1 MNLPFLIIVTGEPG
15 AGKITFAQALS
26 EKICL
31 PMISRDSIKEGLVHT
46 WEQNDTKQ
54 PENANLVATE
64 LFFHTICEMLDGDCS
79 LIAEA
84 AFQHPLWEKNLSPLI
99 EKAQIRICLCA
110 PESRELAHERFL
122 KRGLCDERR
131 ERFHGD
137 QGVQMVK
144 NGQTPVFSDYE
155 APHLPVP
162 TFRVDTTG
170 AYRPS
175 IDELIP
181 LLLYQ
186 PAVTFIQRIET
197 SRLVLRKAKESDLE
211 KIWENVWGDEEL
223 AETMLW
229 SPAKTR
235 EDALNRLRAAI
246 FLQGSSYSFFVC
258 LKETDEPIGFG
269 GIKAINPG
277 EYEETGICISR
288 RFQGQGYGKELLNA
302 LIELAFDRLGGHR
315 FVYAAFHENEA
326 SIALCKSCGFVYSR
340 SRKETRQRDG
350 KEFVCD
356 YYELIRKNK

>member
-15 AGKITFAQALS
+15 TGKTTFAKALS
-26 EKICL
+26 EKACL
-31 PMISRDSIKEGLVHT
+31 PLINRDQIKEGLVHT
-46 WEQNDTKQ
+46 WEQNGGKQ
-54 PENANLVATE
+54 PENANLPTNE
-64 LFFHTICEMLDGDCS
+64 LFFRLISEMLDRGCS
-79 LIAEA
+79 LVAEA
-84 AFQHPLWEKNLSPLI
+84 AFQHPLWEKNLTPLM

-110 PESRELAHERFL
+110 PKNRELAHERFL
-122 KRGLCDERR
+122 QRGLSDERR
-131 ERFHGD
+131 IRFHGD
-137 QGVQMVK
+137 KGVQMVK
-144 NGQTPVFSDYE
+144 EGQTPVFTDYE
-155 APHLPVP
+155 APHLSVP
-162 TFRVDTTG
+162 TFRVDTTDE
-170 AYRPS
+170 YRPP

-181 LLLYQ
+181 LILYQ
-186 PAVTFIQRIET
+186 PDVTSVRKIET
-197 SRLVLRKAKESDLE
+197 SRLVLRKAKDSDLE

-235 EDALNRLRAAI
+235 EDALNRLRAAK
-246 FLQGSSYSFFVC
+246 FFQGSSYSFFVC

-302 LIELAFDRLGGHR
+302 LIQLAFERLGGHR

-326 SIALCKSCGFVYSR
+326 SIALCRSCGFVYSR

-350 KEFVCD
+350 KEFLCD
-356 YYELIRKNK
+356 YYELKKTK